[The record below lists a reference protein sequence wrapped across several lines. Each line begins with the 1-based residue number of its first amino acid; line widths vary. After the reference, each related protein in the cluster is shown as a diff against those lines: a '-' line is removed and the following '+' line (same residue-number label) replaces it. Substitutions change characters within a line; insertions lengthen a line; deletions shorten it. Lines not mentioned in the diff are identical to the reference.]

1 MTIAYP
7 YLYFFLRKPCICT
20 FFSFCLATVRSQ
32 LRRLLSPTILSLKQY
47 SQRFT
52 TLFRLVVQVHSI
64 SELTRLQRFPALGL
78 NLVCSTQLL
87 DPDAPPG
94 LRQIAKHLL
103 FLQNFIIL
111 INNKSKVI
119 HYIGCFQEPTYIRLK
134 LCKLGLIFLQFLA
147 FEVTPYFSLPQ
158 DILSMT
164 TSQWP
169 EHLEEQEIGLSS
181 NNHMFFYHSHELL
194 FSFMF
199 IWLCL

>member
-1 MTIAYP
+1 M
-7 YLYFFLRKPCICT
+7 
-20 FFSFCLATVRSQ
+20 
-32 LRRLLSPTILSLKQY
+32 
-47 SQRFT
+47 
-52 TLFRLVVQVHSI
+52 FRLVVQVHSI

-119 HYIGCFQEPTYIRLK
+119 HYVGCFQEPTYIMLK
-134 LCKLGLIFLQFLA
+134 LCKLGLIFLQFFA

-169 EHLEEQEIGLSS
+169 EHLEE
-181 NNHMFFYHSHELL
+181 
-194 FSFMF
+194 
-199 IWLCL
+199 